1 MRRCSWAS
9 HPGGK
14 SASPVQTQM
23 ARRKFRSNQ
32 RHEPSTER
40 SFQEYISSIP
50 APQTSRTELMRM
62 VRGGEDTFL
71 ELKVKLSNT
80 EKIAQ
85 EIVALANTGGGLMVF
100 GVNDQM
106 RVEGLD
112 DAEGVQEELVR
123 ICREEIQPAIVPFI
137 DRVAFDSGRRIVALD
152 VVGKTRPY
160 RTRDGRFYIRIGS
173 EKREASREE
182 LSALID
188 EARPFRYENVPA
200 IGAGLADIDEAHL
213 WSFVKEFEGDAF
225 DETSVLGYPTD
236 EVLKRDL
243 LLAVA
248 IGNETI
254 PTVAALLLFG
264 RDERVAD
271 LLPRSSI
278 TATRFAGDTT
288 QAPVIERAQLTG
300 NLHTLYES
308 AFHFINRYCD
318 LWDARPRRFPASDV
332 EDAPIAARANYHRG
346 AISEV
351 IANAL
356 VHRDLALRD
365 FVTRLHIF
373 DHSIEIINPRRSVGF
388 APSAQKA
395 IRYGVPQRIN
405 PQLTAIFYNR
415 AYGLTLTHGG
425 LPELLHNSRTFS
437 GRRAEIFAFNDE
449 FRLRF
454 YGV

>member
-1 MRRCSWAS
+1 
-9 HPGGK
+9 
-14 SASPVQTQM
+14 M

-112 DAEGVQEELVR
+112 DAEGVQEDLVR
-123 ICREEIQPAIVPFI
+123 ICREEIQPPLVPFI
-137 DRVAFDSGRRIVALD
+137 DRIAFDNGRRIVALD

-182 LSALID
+182 LSSLID
-188 EARPFRYENVPA
+188 ESRPFRYENVPA
-200 IGAGLADIDEAHL
+200 IGANLSDIDEAHL

-225 DETSVLGYPTD
+225 DEASAVGYPTRD
-236 EVLKRDL
+236 VLEREL
-243 LLAVA
+243 LLAV
-248 IGNETI
+248 GSGSETI
-254 PTVAALLLFG
+254 PTVAAVLLFG
-264 RDERVAD
+264 RDERVAE
-271 LLPRSSI
+271 LLPRSQI
-278 TATRFAGDTT
+278 VATRFAGDTA
-288 QAPVIERAQLTG
+288 QAPIIERAQLTG

-308 AFHFINRYCD
+308 TLHFINRYCD

-332 EDAPIAARANYHRG
+332 EDAPVAARANYHRG
-346 AISEV
+346 ATSEA

-356 VHRDLALRD
+356 AHRDLSLRD
-365 FVTRLHIF
+365 FVTRVHVF
-373 DHSIEIINPRRSVGF
+373 ERSIEIINPRRSVGF
-388 APSAQKA
+388 APLAQKA
-395 IRYGVPQRIN
+395 IRYGVPQRLN
-405 PQLTAIFYNR
+405 PQLTAIFYSP
-415 AYGLTLTHGG
+415 AYGLSLTHGG
-425 LPELLHNSRTFS
+425 LPELLRHSRTFS
-437 GRRAEIFAFNDE
+437 GRRTEIHSFNDE
-449 FRLRF
+449 FRLRL
-454 YGV
+454 YAI

>member
-1 MRRCSWAS
+1 
-9 HPGGK
+9 
-14 SASPVQTQM
+14 M

-80 EKIAQ
+80 EKITQ

-112 DAEGVQEELVR
+112 DAESVQEELVR
-123 ICREEIQPAIVPFI
+123 ICREEIQPPLVPFI
-137 DRVAFDSGRRIVALD
+137 DRVAFDNGRRIVALD

-182 LSALID
+182 LSSLID

-200 IGAGLADIDEAHL
+200 NGASLADIDEAHL

-225 DETSVLGYPTD
+225 DEASVAGYPTKD
-236 EVLKRDL
+236 VLERDL
-243 LLAVA
+243 LLATA
-248 IGNETI
+248 SGSETI
-254 PTVAALLLFG
+254 PTVAAILLFG
-264 RDERVAD
+264 HDEHVVE
-271 LLPRSSI
+271 LLPRSQI
-278 TATRFAGDTT
+278 VATRFAGDNT
-288 QAPVIERAQLTG
+288 QAPVIERTQLVG

-308 AFHFINRYCD
+308 ALHFIKRYCD

-332 EDAPIAARANYHRG
+332 GDAPVNARANYHRG
-346 AISEV
+346 TISEG

-356 VHRDLALRD
+356 VHRDLSLRD
-365 FVTRLHIF
+365 FVTRIHIF
-373 DHSIEIINPRRSVGF
+373 ERSVEIINPRRSIGF
-388 APSAQKA
+388 APAAQKA
-395 IRYGVPQRIN
+395 IRYGVPQRLN
-405 PQLTAIFYNR
+405 PQLTAIFYST
-415 AYGLTLTHGG
+415 AYGLSLTHGG
-425 LPELLHNSRTFS
+425 LPELLRHSRTFS
-437 GRRAEIFAFNDE
+437 GRRAEIHCFNDE

-454 YGV
+454 YAI